1 MRLEASRLSFRERF
15 WQKARMLVLR
25 SLAFNAAFYLLLI
38 AMLIVG
44 LPLLFGTA
52 QSVRNWARLWARSSL
67 WLLEKVCGVTVE
79 VRGAENIPGSGF
91 LVASKHQSL
100 LDILVLLPLL
110 PRFVFVLKRELT
122 WIPVFGQMLVRAQMI
137 PIDRSAGRS
146 VLGRL
151 NARVDAAVRQGLQ
164 PIIFPE
170 GTRRPPGAEPA
181 YKSGVS
187 HLYVATGAPCL
198 PVALNSGL
206 FWPRRS
212 FLRYPGRVVVDILP
226 AIAPG
231 LPKETFQPLL
241 QDRIESAS
249 NRLLSRA

>member
-1 MRLEASRLSFRERF
+1 
-15 WQKARMLVLR
+15 MLVLR
-25 SLAFNAAFYLLLI
+25 SIAFNAVFYVVLV
-38 AMLIVG
+38 AMLIIG
-44 LPLLFGTA
+44 LPLIFGSA
-52 QSVRNWARLWARSSL
+52 QSVRNWARLWARISL
-67 WLLEKVCGVTVE
+67 WLLDTICGIKVE
-79 VRGAENIPGSGF
+79 VRGAENIPPAGF
-91 LVASKHQSL
+91 LVASKHQSF
-100 LDILVLLPLL
+100 LDILVLLPIL

-122 WIPVFGQMLVRAQMI
+122 WIPLFGLFLVRAKMI
-137 PIDRSAGRS
+137 PIDRSRGRA
-146 VLGRL
+146 VLGEL
-151 NARVDAAVRQGLQ
+151 NARVGVAVRQGLQ

-212 FLRYPGRVVVDILP
+212 FLRFPGRMVVDILP
-226 AIAPG
+226 PIAPG

-241 QDRIESAS
+241 QDRIEAAS
-249 NRLLSRA
+249 NRLLSGA